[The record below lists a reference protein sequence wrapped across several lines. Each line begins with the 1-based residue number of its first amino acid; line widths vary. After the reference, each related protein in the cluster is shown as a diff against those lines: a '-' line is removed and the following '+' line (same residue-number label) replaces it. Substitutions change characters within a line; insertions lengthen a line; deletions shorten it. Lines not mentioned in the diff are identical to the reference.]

1 MGWWEDTYI
10 IKDHLMC
17 LRAELGKLLMI
28 CCLELVWTHYH
39 PCARLSVLY
48 KTLEVVTDPL
58 WSCLKWC
65 WPLFLCFN
73 DFLFPRLYEYLWKYF
88 ENGTISFPLCEK
100 MLLWILFLIFNRSF
114 MGCLS
119 MSFLC
124 FVAWSDSSAGFFLAM
139 KSAKSTS

>member
-1 MGWWEDTYI
+1 MGWWEDTSI

-39 PCARLSVLY
+39 LCARLSVLHE
-48 KTLEVVTDPL
+48 TLKLLQIPYDLV
-58 WSCLKWC
+58 W
-65 WPLFLCFN
+65 N
-73 DFLFPRLYEYLWKYF
+73 DADYCSRVLMIFFPRLYEYLWKYF
-88 ENGTISFPLCEK
+88 ANGTISFPLCEK

-114 MGCLS
+114 MGCFSL
-119 MSFLC
+119 SFLC
-124 FVAWSDSSAGFFLAM
+124 FVAWPHSSARFFLAM